1 VPDEAFMI
9 LILNRR
15 AMKGVSGVAKYREE
29 WAGAM

>member
-1 VPDEAFMI
+1 MTFMI

-15 AMKGVSGVAKYREE
+15 AMKDISRVAKYREE